1 MRRTIIAAVGPLAW
15 AAGLAV
21 LLAQGAA
28 TAQPRDPTATDI
40 IDALRPRPGQAQPAT
55 RGIRPVA
62 PQATPAPATAPAP
75 TPAAAPAAG
84 DLRPVAPAAPAA
96 AAPIQ
101 HAAPVAPVAP
111 VAPGAPVPS
120 GPVPPVAEA
129 PSISLNVLFAVNS
142 AELTPQAR
150 RLLDELGRALTSAD
164 LSPYRFRIE
173 GHTDTTGS
181 PEYNL
186 LLSERRAQAV
196 RDYLVQNFG
205 ISRARLETVG
215 LGQTRL
221 AVPTGSNVNEPRNR
235 RVHIVNIGS

>member
-1 MRRTIIAAVGPLAW
+1 MRRTIIAALGSMAGAASLA
-15 AAGLAV
+15 L
-21 LLAQGAA
+21 LLAEGPAM
-28 TAQPRDPTATDI
+28 AQPRDPTATDI

-62 PQATPAPATAPAP
+62 PQATPAPATAPAS
-75 TPAAAPAAG
+75 APATG
-84 DLRPVAPAAPAA
+84 DLRPVAPAAPATP
-96 AAPIQ
+96 AAPTQ
-101 HAAPVAPVAP
+101 QAAPVAPI
-111 VAPGAPVPS
+111 APGAPVPS

-150 RLLDELGRALTSAD
+150 RVLDELGRALTSAD

-181 PEYNL
+181 ADYNMI
-186 LLSERRAQAV
+186 LSERRAQAV
-196 RDYLVQNFG
+196 RDYLVQQFG
-205 ISRARLETVG
+205 ISRTRLETIG
-215 LGQTRL
+215 LGQTQL
-221 AVPTGSNVNEPRNR
+221 AVPTGDNVNEPRNR

>member
-1 MRRTIIAAVGPLAW
+1 MRRTIIAALGTMAGAASLA
-15 AAGLAV
+15 L
-21 LLAQGAA
+21 LLAEGPAM
-28 TAQPRDPTATDI
+28 AQPRDPTATDI

-62 PQATPAPATAPAP
+62 PQATPAPAPAPASAPP
-75 TPAAAPAAG
+75 TG
-84 DLRPVAPAAPAA
+84 DLRPVAPAAPFTP
-96 AAPIQ
+96 AAPTQ
-101 HAAPVAPVAP
+101 QAAPVAPIAP
-111 VAPGAPVPS
+111 ATPVPS

-181 PEYNL
+181 ADYNMI
-186 LLSERRAQAV
+186 LSERRAQAV
-196 RDYLVQNFG
+196 RDYLVQQFG
-205 ISRARLETVG
+205 ISRTRLETVG

-221 AVPTGSNVNEPRNR
+221 AVPTGDNVNEPRNR

>member
-1 MRRTIIAAVGPLAW
+1 MRRTIIAAVGAVAG
-15 AAGLAV
+15 AAGLAL
-21 LLAQGAA
+21 LLAQGPAM
-28 TAQPRDPTATDI
+28 AQPRDPSATDI

-62 PQATPAPATAPAP
+62 PQATPAPSTA
-75 TPAAAPAAG
+75 PAAAPATG
-84 DLRPVAPAAPAA
+84 DLRPVAPAAPASP
-96 AAPIQ
+96 AAPAPTQ
-101 HAAPVAPVAP
+101 QAAPVAPVAP
-111 VAPGAPVPS
+111 PVAA
-120 GPVPPVAEA
+120 AEA

-150 RLLDELGRALTSAD
+150 RVLDELGRALTSAD

-181 PEYNL
+181 ADYNMI
-186 LLSERRAQAV
+186 LSERRAQAV

-205 ISRARLETVG
+205 ISRTRLETVG
-215 LGQTRL
+215 LGQTAL
-221 AVPTGSNVNEPRNR
+221 AVPTADNVNEPRNR